1 MRFRSRILGS
11 VLEEAA
17 CSRNR
22 VIEYAERIS
31 RILSEVL
38 KDSGSS
44 IGSDWTCSAMV
55 GTGLLSAVSQSLLL
69 GIGCGDIDRGS
80 GTPIPYSFP
89 CAEHS
94 VVCCLWSVS
103 VYRGNVET

>member
-17 CSRNR
+17 CSRSR

-31 RILSEVL
+31 RIFSEVL

-44 IGSDWTCSAMV
+44 VVGSDWTCWAMV
-55 GTGLLSAVSQSLLL
+55 GTGLLSAVSQSLQL
-69 GIGCGDIDRGS
+69 GIGRVL
-80 GTPIPYSFP
+80 T
-89 CAEHS
+89 
-94 VVCCLWSVS
+94 
-103 VYRGNVET
+103 